1 MIRKETTLRKKH
13 WTKYINIF
21 KIVYIHTYPYLQ
33 HTWTHNLHWTIYKFE
48 IYTTKK
54 YTTKTNIQIKFRNN
68 KRKYYNYY
76 YPLTPNPN
84 SQNIFNGHVKCA
96 DMTTCLR
103 WCLHCSALAL
113 VHSSKLCD
121 FVASLITITAT
132 PLSTPASS
140 PCGTK
145 YLSYSNIFFANFKEE
160 QERILA
166 ENLKHQPLATRIR
179 TNTRL
184 CRETAI
190 NNNNECTPSE
200 TVFSSDQES
209 VVENGNETANNISPS
224 SSSSYDTN
232 NPDLLDSLNGE
243 EEECSLNKHSI
254 KGALYNAAAA
264 ASPTNVQTGQ
274 SKKIRITEN
283 PLPETVSC

>member
-1 MIRKETTLRKKH
+1 
-13 WTKYINIF
+13 
-21 KIVYIHTYPYLQ
+21 
-33 HTWTHNLHWTIYKFE
+33 
-48 IYTTKK
+48 
-54 YTTKTNIQIKFRNN
+54 
-68 KRKYYNYY
+68 
-76 YPLTPNPN
+76 
-84 SQNIFNGHVKCA
+84 
-96 DMTTCLR
+96 MTTCLR
-103 WCLHCSALAL
+103 WCLHCSALAS
-113 VHSSKLCD
+113 VHSAKLCD
-121 FVASLITITAT
+121 FVASLITHQCVTITAT

-166 ENLKHQPLATRIR
+166 EKLKQQPLATRIR

-200 TVFSSDQES
+200 AVFSTDQES
-209 VVENGNETANNISPS
+209 VVDNGNETANKISPS
-224 SSSSYDTN
+224 SSPSYDTN

-243 EEECSLNKHSI
+243 QEECSLNKHSI

-264 ASPTNVQTGQ
+264 ASSTNVQTGQ